1 VRLAALLGVVLAVSL
16 VAAVVGMPDPDRLR
30 AQVLAAGPLG
40 WLLFGAV
47 YALAS
52 LAPLP
57 KIPLTVA
64 AGALFGLVGGSVIVV
79 AAATAGALLAFGIGR
94 IVGRD
99 AVDRLTGRRVA
110 RVQDLLE
117 RQGLAAVLVARLVPV
132 VPFTALNYAGGVTRL
147 RLSHYTL
154 GTVLG
159 IIPATVAYV
168 ALGRYGTSPG
178 SWQFGLSLAVL
189 AALTV
194 GGWVAVRLRQRA
206 GSRVADDRHPDDP
219 AADGS
224 AATGPAA
231 EPER

>member
-1 VRLAALLGVVLAVSL
+1 VVAVSAIA
-16 VAAVVGMPDPDRLR
+16 VVVGMHDPGRLR
-30 AQVLAAGPLG
+30 TQVVAAGPLG
-40 WLLFGAV
+40 WLIFGAV

-57 KIPLTVA
+57 KTPLTVA
-64 AGALFGLVGGSVIVV
+64 AGALFGLAAGSVIVL

-94 IVGRD
+94 TVGR
-99 AVDRLTGRRVA
+99 AGVDRLTGRRVA

-117 RQGLAAVLVARLVPV
+117 RRGLTAVLIARLVPV
-132 VPFTALNYAGGVTRL
+132 IPFTALNYAGGATRL

-194 GGWVAVRLRQRA
+194 GGWAAVRLRERA
-206 GSRVADDRHPDDP
+206 GTQR
-219 AADGS
+219 
-224 AATGPAA
+224 
-231 EPER
+231 